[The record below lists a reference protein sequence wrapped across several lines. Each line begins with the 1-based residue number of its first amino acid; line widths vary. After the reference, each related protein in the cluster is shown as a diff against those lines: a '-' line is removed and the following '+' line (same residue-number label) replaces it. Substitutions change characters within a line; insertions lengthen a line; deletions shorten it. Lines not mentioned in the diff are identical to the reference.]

1 MFSKC
6 LYPYIS
12 GGEPWFPTCV
22 SHIAIMSGMF
32 VDECMACLRYSILS
46 RSPLILRCHI
56 TVPGLL
62 ESFWIRALSSTCE
75 SFGIFPAG
83 NSVVSFG
90 LLRLVLFS

>member
-1 MFSKC
+1 MDIGATVAAFTATKQT
-6 LYPYIS
+6 LL
-12 GGEPWFPTCV
+12 
-22 SHIAIMSGMF
+22 GMF

-90 LLRLVLFS
+90 LLRLVMFG